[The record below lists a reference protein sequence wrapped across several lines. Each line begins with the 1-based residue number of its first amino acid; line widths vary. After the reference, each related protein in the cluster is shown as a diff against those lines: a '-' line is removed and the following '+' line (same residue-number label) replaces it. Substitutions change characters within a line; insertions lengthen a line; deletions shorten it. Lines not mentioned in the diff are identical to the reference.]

1 MEAAVVD
8 SAKWRRKETEFLPQ
22 LRFVAVFVDIIGV
35 GLLLLILFSVG
46 GREAAD
52 LFTFKMAR
60 GYDNRVRR
68 QAGMGPWA
76 RLTPLTPF
84 GVAAVCRAPIADQG
98 RPAATPTFLAP
109 RIICMSATAPAARR
123 LGLPPATSVA
133 QRLRTAWRPF
143 ATVLGGALAAGPT
156 RVRPPPF
163 LWVAAASLSAG
174 RRPWNLGTTRRLPST
189 FLRYGPSRIGAAVV
203 LRACGRNCRLL
214 RLTRVLAP
222 PAREQG
228 AEAACGRTNWRE
240 TSASD
245 IELIFIRLH
254 RWGHRASARR
264 EARQHAIPFKGYM
277 EQFVIGTW
285 RGETPGADPT
295 R

>member
-1 MEAAVVD
+1 MEAAAVD

-22 LRFVAVFVDIIGV
+22 LRYVTVFVDIIGM
-35 GLLLLILFSVG
+35 GLLLLILFRLG
-46 GREAAD
+46 GREVAGS
-52 LFTFKMAR
+52 FKSKTAR
-60 GYDNRVRR
+60 GYGSRVRR
-68 QAGMGPWA
+68 QAGSSQWA
-76 RLTPLTPF
+76 RLAPRSSL
-84 GVAAVCRAPIADQG
+84 GVAAACRAPTVDLG
-98 RPAATPTFLAP
+98 RPAAAPIFLTP
-109 RIICMSATAPAARR
+109 RVICMSATALAARR

-133 QRLRTAWRPF
+133 RRLRTAWRPF
-143 ATVLGGALAAGPT
+143 AIVLGGALGAGPI

-163 LWVAAASLSAG
+163 LVVAAAALSEE
-174 RRPWNLGTTRRLPST
+174 RRPWSLATARRLPST

-228 AEAACGRTNWRE
+228 AEAACGRTNWRG

-277 EQFVIGTW
+277 ELIVIGTW